1 MYVRNKKEP
10 KYLRKK
16 AVRTTTTLLLE
27 TLIISL
33 QCRLMGKSCIE
44 TVNKRMDTKGE
55 RGWI

>member
-1 MYVRNKKEP
+1 MDNKKEP